1 MKLQLFNAVALLGT
15 LALATWGATRVDVE
29 ADPSTT
35 VVVAAPGPAQATE
48 LVDAR
53 GLTVATGDYQ
63 RIVSLNIV
71 ADPILL
77 FLVEPT
83 RIVAVSEYGR
93 DKHPDGFRYAG
104 RPSMSGTD
112 DLEAVLSLK
121 PDLVVT
127 SNFTDESFRT
137 RLRESGIAVFDLGE
151 MRGVRTT
158 LLNIRTLGQ
167 LLQQPERAARLEAD
181 YRMRLTALDAAIP
194 EEDEAPGLYLSI
206 FGDSMFGGTV
216 GTSYADMLH
225 HAGVRDVA
233 EEHGY
238 VEWPRF
244 SPEQLLAIDPPMVIT
259 QVGMGAVLCR
269 HSTLR
274 ELACCQPGGRV
285 IEVPGE
291 YHSDP
296 GLGLIPA
303 AHTVQQMVHPDRP
316 LAAVGPAPV
325 LPSTNSAAGSP

>member
-1 MKLQLFNAVALLGT
+1 MKLQLFNAVALVGI
-15 LALATWGATRVDVE
+15 LALATWGATRVDAEGE
-29 ADPSTT
+29 ALSTI
-35 VVVAAPGPAQATE
+35 VVATPGPAQATE

-53 GLTVATGDYQ
+53 GQTVPTGEYQ

-71 ADPILL
+71 ADPMLL
-77 FLVEPT
+77 SLVEPT
-83 RIVAVSEYGR
+83 RIMAVSKYGR
-93 DKHPDGFRYAG
+93 DQHPDGFRFDG
-104 RPSMSGTD
+104 RPSVAGAD
-112 DLEAVLSLK
+112 DLETVLSLK
-121 PDLVVT
+121 PDLVIA
-127 SNFTDESFRT
+127 SNFTDEAFRT
-137 RLRESGIAVFDLGE
+137 RLRESNIQVFDLGD

-181 YRMRLTALDAAIP
+181 YRMRLTALGAAIP
-194 EEDEAPGLYLSI
+194 AEEKVPGMYLSI

-216 GTSYADMLH
+216 GTSYADMLQL
-225 HAGVRDVA
+225 AGVHDLA
-233 EEHGY
+233 AEHGY

-259 QVGMGAVLCR
+259 QAGMGTMLCR
-269 HSTLR
+269 HSSLR
-274 ELACCQPGGRV
+274 QLACCQEGGRV
-285 IEVPGE
+285 IEVPGR

-296 GLGLIPA
+296 GLGLIRA

-325 LPSTNSAAGSP
+325 VPSPDTDGGTP